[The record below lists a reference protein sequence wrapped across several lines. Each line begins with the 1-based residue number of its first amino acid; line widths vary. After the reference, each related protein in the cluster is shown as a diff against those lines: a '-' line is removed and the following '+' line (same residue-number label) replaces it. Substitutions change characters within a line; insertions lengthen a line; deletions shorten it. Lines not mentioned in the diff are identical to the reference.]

1 MVMMLP
7 ARVPASLRLFPIHTR
22 SCGSELGD
30 QGLAMPLTSVAV
42 VIASVRV
49 ASFDGPTIYT
59 SIRCQGVILYRHTVV
74 CVMT

>member
-1 MVMMLP
+1 
-7 ARVPASLRLFPIHTR
+7 
-22 SCGSELGD
+22 
-30 QGLAMPLTSVAV
+30 MPLTSVAV